1 MVKFLVGNENL
12 DVDEEEGD
20 HKRKIVLKKR
30 SIQKIVTLPNGT
42 TFTARCERISRKQ
55 LPSNI
60 RVKEVRAVGMRNR
73 NCRILSVGDIN
84 LLRKISGRYNV

>member
-42 TFTARCERISRKQ
+42 TFAARCERISRKQ

-73 NCRILSVGDIN
+73 NRRILSVGDIN

>member
-1 MVKFLVGNENL
+1 MVGNENL

-60 RVKEVRAVGMRNR
+60 RVYPLSWSFYCKFQK
-73 NCRILSVGDIN
+73 RIKKN
-84 LLRKISGRYNV
+84 FFHNFKFHLLQTSGG